1 MSRPPAAVALSL
13 FLPSDFLAVSAL
25 FSASPQRFFRLDLP
39 CHRFAYRICC
49 LGLHVM
55 CTAICRRESWNSKT
69 KKSFPTFCL
78 ALSPSGRDEMLGN
91 EVLCNLMCVLD
102 GSSCRIA
109 AIAKG
114 WWLCTVLGADTNWL
128 RFLAG
133 LTCTS
138 SGHTCRS
145 LGAYHCIHGAA
156 WNSCGPRHLCKPQ
169 RRSLHSGRNS
179 GLLRTET
186 LVNA

>member
-1 MSRPPAAVALSL
+1 MSRLCLPLMGCPKRPLLMTASACGSQSL
-13 FLPSDFLAVSAL
+13 GEEKHIYDKTCIA
-25 FSASPQRFFRLDLP
+25 ASPLAQEMRPVCAQYARQFFEQICVSHHLP
-39 CHRFAYRICC
+39 RPTRRAHRHGQVKKGWI
-49 LGLHVM
+49 
-55 CTAICRRESWNSKT
+55 SKT
-69 KKSFPTFCL
+69 QKSFPTFCL

-91 EVLCNLMCVLD
+91 KVLCNLMCVFD
-102 GSSCRIA
+102 GSSRRIA

-145 LGAYHCIHGAA
+145 LGAYDFIQGAA
-156 WNSCGPRHLCKPQ
+156 WNSCGPRHL
-169 RRSLHSGRNS
+169 
-179 GLLRTET
+179 
-186 LVNA
+186 

>member
-1 MSRPPAAVALSL
+1 MWFPHSGQLLTDPRVWRLFSLPLAPMPHVSVTVHENGLHPTEAAKGNESL
-13 FLPSDFLAVSAL
+13 F
-25 FSASPQRFFRLDLP
+25 
-39 CHRFAYRICC
+39 
-49 LGLHVM
+49 
-55 CTAICRRESWNSKT
+55 
-69 KKSFPTFCL
+69 SFPTFCL

-102 GSSCRIA
+102 GSSRRIA
-109 AIAKG
+109 AIAKV

-145 LGAYHCIHGAA
+145 LGAYHFIHGAA
-156 WNSCGPRHLCKPQ
+156 WNSCGPRH
-169 RRSLHSGRNS
+169 
-179 GLLRTET
+179 
-186 LVNA
+186 